1 MPSLQ
6 IKRLLLPTVTP
17 VETRYSGQAQK
28 GSRNGGQRPHHATS
42 AGLYQP
48 SNAAS
53 AGSRISSSAHEGG
66 IMCLLD
72 LLMSVRA
79 LRYPLLELLLD
90 VMLVCCQQLIMLET
104 HALAQNF
111 DDGSE
116 SSLAGSW
123 GSPNAA
129 AAGTEEGPV
138 AAMLDSG
145 STSKAQAQEQADG
158 AAAAAAE
165 AVAQL
170 DRHVSN
176 CTSSSGQRAGMMLS
190 QLPSF
195 AGLPTSANGLAGA
208 SSSSSEGS
216 SSGEAES
223 QLIKARL
230 HSSGAEAAAGSSSA
244 AAMRPTP
251 VVVRVISSSSQETG
265 SRSPAAQQQQGADRG
280 AHRDTERPTVP
291 AAASGRAELEDVL
304 TLAVT
309 WMRKADPFLFPTAAS
324 HSKLHGGIGKPPAAH
339 KLGLLLS
346 GVCASY
352 PAHWQQ
358 VVPVCSGLLLCSPA

>member
-1 MPSLQ
+1 
-6 IKRLLLPTVTP
+6 
-17 VETRYSGQAQK
+17 
-28 GSRNGGQRPHHATS
+28 
-42 AGLYQP
+42 
-48 SNAAS
+48 
-53 AGSRISSSAHEGG
+53 
-66 IMCLLD
+66 MCLLD

-145 STSKAQAQEQADG
+145 STSKAQAQAQEQADG

-265 SRSPAAQQQQGADRG
+265 SRGPAAQQQQGADRG
-280 AHRDTERPTVP
+280 AHRDSERPAVP

-324 HSKLHGGIGKPPAAH
+324 HGKPHGGIGKPPAAH

-358 VVPVCSGLLLCSPA
+358 VVRVCSGLLLCSPA

>member
-1 MPSLQ
+1 
-6 IKRLLLPTVTP
+6 
-17 VETRYSGQAQK
+17 
-28 GSRNGGQRPHHATS
+28 
-42 AGLYQP
+42 
-48 SNAAS
+48 
-53 AGSRISSSAHEGG
+53 
-66 IMCLLD
+66 MCLLD

-90 VMLVCCQQLIMLET
+90 VMLVCCQQLIVLET

-123 GSPNAA
+123 GSPEAA
-129 AAGTEEGPV
+129 AAGTEEEPV
-138 AAMLDSG
+138 AAVLDSG
-145 STSKAQAQEQADG
+145 SSSKGEAQPQERAHG
-158 AAAAAAE
+158 AAAAATE

-170 DRHVSN
+170 DRHVSD
-176 CTSSSGQRAGMMLS
+176 CTSSSGQRPGMMLS

-208 SSSSSEGS
+208 SSSSSEDS
-216 SSGEAES
+216 SSAEAES

-230 HSSGAEAAAGSSSA
+230 HSSGAEGAAGSSSA
-244 AAMRPTP
+244 AAMRPTSA
-251 VVVRVISSSSQETG
+251 VVRVISSSGQETG
-265 SRSPAAQQQQGADRG
+265 SRGPAAQQQQGVDRG
-280 AHRDTERPTVP
+280 AHRDSERPAVP
-291 AAASGRAELEDVL
+291 AAAPGRAELEDVL

-324 HSKLHGGIGKPPAAH
+324 HGKPHGGIGKPPAAH

-346 GVCASY
+346 GLCARY
-352 PAHWQQ
+352 PALHAASKLCMSAQAHSF
-358 VVPVCSGLLLCSPA
+358 VALLECRQCI

>member
-1 MPSLQ
+1 
-6 IKRLLLPTVTP
+6 
-17 VETRYSGQAQK
+17 
-28 GSRNGGQRPHHATS
+28 
-42 AGLYQP
+42 
-48 SNAAS
+48 
-53 AGSRISSSAHEGG
+53 
-66 IMCLLD
+66 MCLLD

-90 VMLVCCQQLIMLET
+90 VMLVCCQQLIVLET
-104 HALAQNF
+104 HALAQDF
-111 DDGSE
+111 DDGSV

-123 GSPNAA
+123 GSPNSA

-145 STSKAQAQEQADG
+145 SSSKAQAQAQEQADG

-165 AVAQL
+165 AVPQL
-170 DRHVSN
+170 DRHVSD

-208 SSSSSEGS
+208 SSSNSEGS
-216 SSGEAES
+216 SGGETES

-251 VVVRVISSSSQETG
+251 VVVRVTSSSSQETG
-265 SRSPAAQQQQGADRG
+265 SRGPAAQQQQGADRG
-280 AHRDTERPTVP
+280 AHRDSERPAFVP
-291 AAASGRAELEDVL
+291 AAAPGRAELEDVL

-324 HSKLHGGIGKPPAAH
+324 HGKPHGGIGKPPAAH

-346 GVCASY
+346 GVCASH
-352 PAHWQQ
+352 PALHAG
-358 VVPVCSGLLLCSPA
+358 SKLCM